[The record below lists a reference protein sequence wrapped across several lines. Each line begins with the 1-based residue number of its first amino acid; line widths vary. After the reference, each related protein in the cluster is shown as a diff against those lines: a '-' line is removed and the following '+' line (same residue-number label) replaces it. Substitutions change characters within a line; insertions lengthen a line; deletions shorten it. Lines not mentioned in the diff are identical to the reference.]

1 MITLRDFLY
10 LNTSMLSNYIA
21 TIDGYVE
28 EELDVSELE
37 KGEKR
42 AKAGIYAVEG
52 NISSETSRET
62 KAKRT
67 LTPPAQFQR
76 LYDVLEEKE
85 QIKYVG
91 LFDDKFWSEIS
102 KGDILEIE
110 ASIKV
115 PTLFSQFEAIE
126 GFSALAEVAQKLGV
140 TTMSDADLNMLSGI
154 GSLGKIIEGKPVPL
168 LFDVPSVNK
177 YHFASELQRN
187 YIIGGTTDFQGEAF
201 VFGKVQKILQKGEK
215 IEVFSLLPDLD
226 SLAINRQQRLAL
238 KSNKNKS
245 KQNFSESIVGPA
257 LILNPLA
264 VYR

>member
-42 AKAGIYAVEG
+42 GKARIYAVEG

-67 LTPPAQFQR
+67 LTPPAQFQK

-85 QIKYVG
+85 QIKYLG
-91 LFDDKFWSEIS
+91 LFNDEFWREIR
-102 KGDILEIE
+102 KGDTLEIE
-110 ASIKV
+110 ANIKV

-126 GFSALAEVAQKLGV
+126 GFSALAEVAQKFGV
-140 TTMSDADLNMLSGI
+140 TTMSDTDLNMLSAI

-168 LFDVPSVNK
+168 LFHVPSINK
-177 YHFASELQRN
+177 YHFVSELHRN
-187 YIIGGTTDFQGEAF
+187 YIIGGITDFQGEAF
-201 VFGKVQKILQKGEK
+201 VFGKVQKILQQGEK
-215 IEVFSLLPDLD
+215 SEV
-226 SLAINRQQRLAL
+226 LACY
-238 KSNKNKS
+238 
-245 KQNFSESIVGPA
+245 
-257 LILNPLA
+257 LI
-264 VYR
+264 